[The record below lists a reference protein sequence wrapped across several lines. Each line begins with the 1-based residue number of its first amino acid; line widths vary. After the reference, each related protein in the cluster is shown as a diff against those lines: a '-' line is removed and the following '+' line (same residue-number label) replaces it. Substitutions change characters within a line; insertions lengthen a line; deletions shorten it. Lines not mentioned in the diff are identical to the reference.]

1 MTAETR
7 TAATD
12 PQHPEDRPR
21 VALVTGA
28 GRGIGREVAEQL
40 LARGWAVA
48 VLGRSAAALTDVAET
63 AADAARAAGASD
75 VEGLRERI
83 LPLAADVADER
94 AVAGAF
100 RLLDSV
106 FGRLDVLVNNAG
118 TFGPSGAIDEIDPAD
133 WRATIDTNLTG
144 AFLCAREAFARMRAS
159 GGRIINN
166 GSISARRPRPHSAAY
181 AASKHGLA
189 GLTRAIALDG
199 RPYGIT
205 ATQIDIGNAAT
216 GMLESAGISAAPL
229 QADGRRISEPSFDAS
244 DAAAAFVYLAELP
257 PSVTVHDFVLT
268 ASGMPYDGRG

>member
-1 MTAETR
+1 MPETSKISTSR
-7 TAATD
+7 KS
-12 PQHPEDRPR
+12 ESR

-40 LARGWAVA
+40 LARGWSVG
-48 VLGRSAAALTDVAET
+48 LLSRRSAALTEVLES
-63 AADAARAAGASD
+63 AADAARDAGAGDDEVARLS
-75 VEGLRERI
+75 ERI
-83 LPLAADVADER
+83 LPLTADVADEEQ
-94 AVAGAF
+94 VASAF
-100 RLLDSV
+100 RLLDQV
-106 FGRLDVLVNNAG
+106 FGRIDVLVNNAG
-118 TFGPSGAIDEIDPAD
+118 TFGPAASIEEVDPRE
-133 WRATIDTNLTG
+133 WRTTIDTNLTG
-144 AFLCAREAFARMRAS
+144 AFLCAREAFVRMRER

-216 GMLESAGISAAPL
+216 GLLDEAGISAEPL
-229 QADGRRISEPSFDAS
+229 QADGRRVTEPSFGVGE
-244 DAAAAFVYLAELP
+244 AARAIVYLAELP
-257 PSVTVHDFVLT
+257 PEVTVHDFVLT